1 MELNGIVQS
10 LDNTSILVTGSTGF
24 LSKTNNTNLAIVFV
38 EKLLRVQ
45 PNMKQLF
52 LLLRPADAS
61 SATQRLRNDVTG
73 KEVFRVLRK
82 KHGLGFDSFI
92 SEKVTPVFG
101 DISLE
106 NLGIKDSAL
115 RKKIH
120 KEVQIVANFT
130 ATTNLDERYDV
141 ALDVNTMGAKHVFDL
156 AEKCENLE
164 MILQKS
170 TAYIHTGETPGVIL
184 EKPFDICQTMKETSK
199 ILDIDEERRLVR
211 DRLNELKAAQASKKQ
226 ETAAMKELGAERAKL
241 YGWQNTYAITK
252 AMGEM
257 IISRSLKRNIPVEIA
272 RPTIVSST
280 YREPFPGW
288 IEGVKTFDPFVI
300 YSGRGKLPCLL
311 GNHESFLDIIPGDMV
326 VNAVIV
332 AMVNH
337 TKSNNRSVSGVDEED
352 ENHNYRYIY
361 HLGSSANREKMNI
374 IKVVKYACEYFCKN
388 PLMDKHGNVVDIVK
402 TVFFP
407 TMASFRQHIND
418 NYVLPKKE
426 GKVSVAKRLV
436 EFYEH
441 YLLFKK
447 I

>member
-1 MELNGIVQS
+1 
-10 LDNTSILVTGSTGF
+10 
-24 LSKTNNTNLAIVFV
+24 
-38 EKLLRVQ
+38 
-45 PNMKQLF
+45 MKQLF

-61 SATQRLRNDVTG
+61 SATQRLHNDVTG

-106 NLGIKDSAL
+106 NLEIKDSAL
-115 RKKIH
+115 RKKIR
-120 KEVQIVANFT
+120 KEVEIVANFA
-130 ATTNLDERYDV
+130 ATRNLDERYDV
-141 ALDVNTMGAKHVFDL
+141 ALDVNTMGAKHVFDF
-156 AEKCENLE
+156 AENCENLE
-164 MILQKS
+164 MILHIS

-184 EKPFDICQTMKETSK
+184 EKPFDISQTINENSK

-211 DRLNELKAAQASKKQ
+211 DRLNKLKAAQASKKQ
-226 ETAAMKELGAERAKL
+226 ETAAMKELGAERAIL
-241 YGWQNTYAITK
+241 YGWPNTYAITK

-257 IISRSLKRNIPVEIA
+257 IMLEKVLII
-272 RPTIVSST
+272 
-280 YREPFPGW
+280 
-288 IEGVKTFDPFVI
+288 TFDPFVI
-300 YSGRGKLPCLL
+300 YSGRGKFPCLL
-311 GNHESFLDIIPGDMV
+311 GNHESFLDIIPGDMM

-337 TKSNNRSVSGVDEED
+337 MKSKSNNRSVSGDD

-374 IKVVKYACEYFCKN
+374 IKVVKYACEYFCEN
-388 PLMDKHGNVVDIVK
+388 PLMDKHGNVVEIVK
-402 TVFFP
+402 PAFFP

-447 I
+447 IFDDSATEELRIWMKANGSAEADMFDFDPQHIDWKECMLNIHIPGLMKYVIEGFNSTN

>member
-1 MELNGIVQS
+1 
-10 LDNTSILVTGSTGF
+10 
-24 LSKTNNTNLAIVFV
+24 
-38 EKLLRVQ
+38 
-45 PNMKQLF
+45 
-52 LLLRPADAS
+52 
-61 SATQRLRNDVTG
+61 
-73 KEVFRVLRK
+73 
-82 KHGLGFDSFI
+82 
-92 SEKVTPVFG
+92 
-101 DISLE
+101 
-106 NLGIKDSAL
+106 
-115 RKKIH
+115 
-120 KEVQIVANFT
+120 
-130 ATTNLDERYDV
+130 
-141 ALDVNTMGAKHVFDL
+141 MGAKHVFDF

-164 MILQKS
+164 MILHVS

-184 EKPFDICQTMKETSK
+184 EKPFDISQTMKETSK
-199 ILDIDEERRLVR
+199 ILDIDEEKKLVQ
-211 DRLNELKAAQASKKQ
+211 DRLNELRAAQVSEKQ

-241 YGWQNTYAITK
+241 YGWPNTYAITK

-257 IISRSLKRNIPVEIA
+257 IIDRSLKRNIPVVIA

-300 YSGRGKLPCLL
+300 YSGRGKLRCLL

-332 AMVNH
+332 AMMNH
-337 TKSNNRSVSGVDEED
+337 MKSNNKSVSGDDEED

-374 IKVVKYACEYFCKN
+374 IKLVKYAYEYFCKN
-388 PLMDKHGNVVDIVK
+388 PLMDKHGNTVKIVK
-402 TVFFP
+402 PVFFP
-407 TMASFRQHIND
+407 TMASFRQHVND

-441 YLLFKK
+441 YLLLNNPGSFDNSATEELRMSMKANGSEEADMFDFDPQHIDWK
-447 I
+447 EYMLNIHIPGLMKYVIEGFNSTN